1 MAEYGLSADFVNQGR
16 SPMPSRPAT
25 SYAVENA
32 DGELRVVHLIKPTFC
47 IRVRSH
53 LSKCICTFI
62 MLIISA
68 ALFAGVGYF
77 IYYLATREKRE

>member
-32 DGELRVVHLIKPTFC
+32 DGELRVVHYLKPTFC
-47 IRVRSH
+47 NKCRTH
-53 LSKCICTFI
+53 ASKIICTVI
-62 MLIISA
+62 LVGISIC
-68 ALFAGVGYF
+68 LFAAVGYF
-77 IYYLATREKRE
+77 FYGLVAGF